1 MHRFTRQRCASDDY
15 FGFIGVSVR
24 RSVQVDGNVRDS
36 SQHQRPRTVDKRGD
50 DEFREQSCCAVFRR
64 VGTDRGGLREEDFDE
79 SRPDLV
85 DLRDVR
91 CVRKQGGTIDDTELT
106 EGIVFAQKAAKGAG
120 AGIHTVEDAKIA
132 LIQFC
137 ISPPKTDMENN
148 VIVSDYTQMDRILK
162 EERNYVI
169 GLIKKIKAT
178 GCNVLLIQKSILRE
192 R

>member
-1 MHRFTRQRCASDDY
+1 M
-15 FGFIGVSVR
+15 IL
-24 RSVQVDGNVRDS
+24 
-36 SQHQRPRTVDKRGD
+36 KK
-50 DEFREQSCCAVFRR
+50 
-64 VGTDRGGLREEDFDE
+64 FD
-79 SRPDLV
+79 
-85 DLRDVR
+85 
-91 CVRKQGGTIDDTELT
+91 
-106 EGIVFAQKAAKGAG
+106 QKTAKGAG

-178 GCNVLLIQKSILRE
+178 GCNVLLIQKSILRDSVT
-192 R
+192 

>member
-1 MHRFTRQRCASDDY
+1 MHRFTRERRASDDY

-50 DEFREQSCCAVFRR
+50 DEFREQSGRAVFGR
-64 VGTDRGGLREEDFDE
+64 VGTDRGGLREEDFFDE

-106 EGIVFAQKAAKGAG
+106 EGIVFDQKTAKGSG
-120 AGIHTVEDAKIA
+120 SGIHTVEDAKIA
-132 LIQFC
+132 LIQFLYQ
-137 ISPPKTDMENN
+137 STENGHG
-148 VIVSDYTQMDRILK
+148 
-162 EERNYVI
+162 E
-169 GLIKKIKAT
+169 
-178 GCNVLLIQKSILRE
+178 
-192 R
+192 